1 MARLR
6 SVLPSFFAPIRM
18 DQSGNSLDVA
28 FLLIRWPSG
37 GGSLS
42 AELQLHPL
50 LSVSLGRQ
58 PYTDE
63 SQGSLL
69 VRLSDGAFGN
79 IAVLTPVATV
89 LVAGNHYKLE
99 LSGPKLQRGQ
109 TTVLSFPLM
118 HLPPTILGDAN
129 ATVSFELAGVA
140 AATPL
145 PFVRLGQA
153 QASQSIVDYA
163 TGAVLTGPERVPLLP
178 NGFDSHFSSASGAA
192 FDESLAFDLARRG
205 FNTVIFGACLDG
217 IFSAQVRLLALL
229 YSQWLALEWS
239 ERAAMSVAHINTRLD
254 M

>member
-1 MARLR
+1 MN
-6 SVLPSFFAPIRM
+6 
-18 DQSGNSLDVA
+18 QTGKCHSLDVA

-109 TTVLSFPLM
+109 TTVLSFPLT

-129 ATVSFELAGVA
+129 ATVSLALAGVA

-153 QASQSIVDYA
+153 QASQSVVDYA

-229 YSQWLALEWS
+229 YS
-239 ERAAMSVAHINTRLD
+239 
-254 M
+254 